1 MKIKGV
7 ILVWNVLLW
16 NFNRDEVIK
25 YNIFSNS
32 SLFVQDLHKE
42 IRQKRVTNYNE
53 LRDYISHWSKYNY
66 WSKAE
71 YEIAISGL
79 HSKNDT
85 YEKIDIDYQVQ
96 MNLDRI
102 TEYVNEKCKLGF

>member
-7 ILVWNVLLW
+7 TLVWNVLLW
-16 NFNRDEVIK
+16 SFNKDEIIK

-32 SLFVQDLHKE
+32 YLFVKDLHKE

-79 HSKNDT
+79 HSKEGI
-85 YEKIDIDYQVQ
+85 YEKIDIDYQIQ

-102 TEYVNEKCKLGF
+102 TEYVMKECRIEF